1 MLESA
6 IQNLIRLEISKQ
18 RLGVSFRTN
27 VGRAWTGN
35 DVRKNFDGSI
45 TIMDPR
51 PFQTG
56 LPEGYSDL
64 TVVTPVIIEP
74 EMVGSLIGM
83 AGFIEVKTPKGKPTV
98 AQLNFI
104 EQMQSLG
111 ARAGVAR
118 SPEHA
123 VKILQSIKDGGMRG

>member
-1 MLESA
+1 MNEHD
-6 IQNLIRLEISKQ
+6 IQNSIRLEISRQ
-18 RLGVSFRTN
+18 RLGISFRSN

-35 DVRKNFDGSI
+35 DIRKNMDGSI

-64 TVVTPVIIEP
+64 TVVVPVVVTP
-74 EMVGSLIGM
+74 EMVGTAIAI
-83 AGFIEVKTPKGKPTV
+83 AGFIEVKTPKGKPTA

-104 EQMQSLG
+104 KQMQSQG

-118 SPEHA
+118 SPEDA
-123 VKILQSIKDGGMRG
+123 IRILRGEKL

>member
-1 MLESA
+1 MQEHD
-6 IQNLIRLEISKQ
+6 IQNLIRLEITRQ

-35 DVRKNFDGSI
+35 DIRKHADGSI

-64 TVVTPVIIEP
+64 TVVAPVIITP
-74 EMVGSLIGM
+74 DLVGRLIGV
-83 AGFIEVKTPKGKPTV
+83 AGFIEVKNVKGKATA
-98 AQLNFI
+98 AQLHFI

-118 SPEHA
+118 SPEDA
-123 VKILQSIKDGGMRG
+123 VRILRSDKDE

>member
-1 MLESA
+1 MQEHD
-6 IQNLIRLEISKQ
+6 IQNAIRLEISRQ

-27 VGRAWTGN
+27 VGQAWTGN
-35 DVRKNFDGSI
+35 DIRKNPDGSI
-45 TIMDPR
+45 TIKDPR

-64 TVVTPVIIEP
+64 TVVTPVVVTP
-74 EMVGSLIGM
+74 DMVGNLIGI
-83 AGFIEVKTPKGKPTV
+83 AGFIEVKNAKRKATP
-98 AQLNFI
+98 AQINFI

-118 SPEHA
+118 SPEDA
-123 VKILQSIKDGGMRG
+123 VRILKGG

>member
-1 MLESA
+1 MQEHD
-6 IQNLIRLEISKQ
+6 IQNLIRLEISRQ
-18 RLGVSFRTN
+18 RLGVSFRSN
-27 VGRAWTGN
+27 VGQAWTGN
-35 DVRKNFDGSI
+35 NIRKHADGSI

-64 TVVTPVIIEP
+64 TVVVPVLVTP
-74 EMVGSLIGM
+74 EMVGRLVGI
-83 AGFIEVKTPKGKPTV
+83 AGFIEVKNQKRKATP
-98 AQLNFI
+98 AQMNFI

-118 SPEHA
+118 SPEDA
-123 VKILQSIKDGGMRG
+123 IRILRG

>member
-1 MLESA
+1 MQEKKIFNEHD
-6 IQNLIRLEISKQ
+6 IQNAIRNEISRQ

-35 DVRKNFDGSI
+35 DIRKNMDGSI

-64 TVVTPVIIEP
+64 TVVVPVIITQ
-74 EMVGSLIGM
+74 EMVDSLIGV
-83 AGFIEVKTPKGKPTV
+83 AGFIEVKNAKRKATA
-98 AQLNFI
+98 AQLHFI
-104 EQMQSLG
+104 KQMQSIG

-118 SPEHA
+118 SPEDA
-123 VKILQSIKDGGMRG
+123 IRILRGE

>member
-1 MLESA
+1 MNEHD
-6 IQNLIRLEISKQ
+6 IQNQIRIEISNQ

-35 DVRKNFDGSI
+35 NIHKNADGSM

-64 TVVTPVIIEP
+64 TVVVPMVITP
-74 EMVGSLIGM
+74 EMVGKQIAV
-83 AGFIEVKTPKGKPTV
+83 AGFIEVKNKTRKATP

-104 EQMQSLG
+104 EQMQSIG

-118 SPEHA
+118 SVEDA
-123 VKILQSIKDGGMRG
+123 IQILRG

>member
-1 MLESA
+1 MNVLNNDNEHD
-6 IQNLIRLEISKQ
+6 IQNQIRVEISRQ

-35 DVRKNFDGSI
+35 DIRKNADGSI

-56 LPEGYSDL
+56 LPKGYSDL
-64 TVVTPVIIEP
+64 TAVVPVVVAP
-74 EMVGSLIGM
+74 EMVGSLIGV
-83 AGFIEVKTPKGKPTV
+83 AGFIEVKNAKRKSTA
-98 AQLNFI
+98 AQLHFI

-118 SPEHA
+118 SPDDA
-123 VKILQSIKDGGMRG
+123 IRILRGE

>member
-1 MLESA
+1 MNEHD
-6 IQNLIRLEISKQ
+6 IQNQIRIEISNQ

-35 DVRKNFDGSI
+35 DIRKNADGSI
-45 TIMDPR
+45 TIIEPR

-56 LPEGYSDL
+56 LPEGHSDL
-64 TVVTPVIIEP
+64 TVVVPVVVTP
-74 EMVGSLIGM
+74 EMVGQQVAI
-83 AGFIEVKTPKGKPTV
+83 AGFIEVKNKTRKATP

-104 EQMQSLG
+104 EQMQKIG

-118 SPEHA
+118 SVEDA
-123 VKILQSIKDGGMRG
+123 ILILRGLKE

>member
-1 MLESA
+1 MTETEHD
-6 IQNLIRLEISKQ
+6 IQNQIRIEISRR

-35 DVRKNFDGSI
+35 NIRKNIDGSI

-64 TVVTPVIIEP
+64 TAVVPVVITA
-74 EMVGSLIGM
+74 EMVGSLIGV
-83 AGFIEVKTPKGKPTV
+83 AGFIEVKNAKRKATP
-98 AQLNFI
+98 AQLHFI
-104 EQMQSLG
+104 EQMRSLG

-118 SPEHA
+118 SPEDA
-123 VKILQSIKDGGMRG
+123 VRILRDE